1 MQKRYRRYGLLLAV
15 VAGMIFL
22 ASCSS
27 FVKSFG
33 KLPSGERLAR
43 VESSPNYRDG
53 EFKYMTPTSMF
64 TGDASVTEW
73 IKEMIFGP
81 REGVRP
87 NHALPIVKTDLK
99 GLDRNKDAVVWLGH
113 SSFFLQIGGK
123 RLLVDPVFS
132 SHTSPI
138 SLIYRAFQDGY
149 PYSAADMPELD
160 ALVISHD
167 HWDHLDYDTVMALKD
182 KVKAVV
188 TPLGVGSHF
197 EYWGYEVSK
206 IHEGDWYEDIRLD
219 PQLAILVTPARHFS
233 GRGLTGNQ
241 TLWGGFVF
249 ETPHRKVFYSGDGG
263 YGPHFADVG
272 KRFKDIDLAIVEN
285 GQYDARWAQMHM
297 MPEESLQSGLDIGAK
312 ALLPV
317 HAGRF
322 ALANHNWDAPYN
334 RIAAASEGK
343 KIRLL
348 TPEIGEVVELSD
360 LTHSFPK
367 WWEEGPA
374 PQAQQNSSSHQ

>member
-1 MQKRYRRYGLLLAV
+1 MKKRYRRCWSILAMI
-15 VAGMIFL
+15 AGIASM

-33 KLPSGERLAR
+33 KLPDGERLSRIEA
-43 VESSPNYRDG
+43 SPNYREG
-53 EFKYMTPTSMF
+53 EFKYITPTSMF
-64 TGDASVTEW
+64 TGEASVTEW

-87 NHALPIVKTDLK
+87 SHALPMVKTNLK
-99 GLDRNKDAVVWLGH
+99 AIDRNKDVVVWLGH
-113 SSFFLQIGGK
+113 SSFYLQIDGK
-123 RLLVDPVFS
+123 RILVDPVFS

-138 SLIYRAFQDGY
+138 SFIYKAFKGSY

-160 ALVISHD
+160 ALVVSHD

-197 EYWGYEVSK
+197 EYWGYDIAK
-206 IHEGDWYEDIRLD
+206 IHEADWYQDVRLD
-219 PQLAILVTPARHFS
+219 PEFAILVTPARHFS
-233 GRGLTGNQ
+233 GRGLKSNQ

-263 YGPHFADVG
+263 YGPHFAEVG
-272 KRFKDIDLAIVEN
+272 QRFKDIDLAIVEN
-285 GQYDARWAQMHM
+285 GQYDPRWAQMHM
-297 MPEESLQSGLDIGAK
+297 MPEESLQAGLDVGAK

-322 ALANHNWDAPYN
+322 ALASHNWDDPYN

-343 KIRLL
+343 PIRLL
-348 TPEIGEVVELSD
+348 TPEIGEVVDFSRLQKAF
-360 LTHSFPK
+360 TK
-367 WWEEGPA
+367 WWEESPA
-374 PQAQQNSSSHQ
+374 PVAEHYSSKQN